1 MINRR
6 LNRQG
11 DRTRQ
16 GDRPAG
22 CHRTAT
28 VNSCQCIPA
37 STYLATLAAVLV
49 RVEGKGDGETEV
61 GAGVPDHIKLQR
73 VGLQDQRVCGQRMGC
88 VRERVSQRV
97 GGRTIAWDSVCC
109 ACA

>member
-16 GDRPAG
+16 GDMPAG

-28 VNSCQCIPA
+28 VNGCRGIPA
-37 STYLATLAAVLV
+37 STYLAALAAV
-49 RVEGKGDGETEV
+49 RVWVERKGDGETEV
-61 GAGVPDHIKLQR
+61 GAWMPDHIKLQR

-97 GGRTIAWDSVCC
+97 GGQTLA
-109 ACA
+109 